1 MNRTPDPQA
10 EKAAIRARTRAAV
23 ASMTPQQK
31 ATESAL
37 ICDRLQKLDLYNNAR
52 VIMMFV
58 PLPDEPLIEP
68 LARHA
73 ISRGKMVV
81 IPRPDWHDN
90 TMVAALVQDWTTDIT
105 KNFKGFPVPLEDAPT
120 YDPDSI
126 NCILVPGLAFTITGV
141 RLGRGGGFYDR
152 YLAQIPIHKR
162 VGLCY
167 RCQLVDHIPLMP
179 HDETMGEVITG

>member
-10 EKAAIRARTRAAV
+10 EKAAIRAATRAAV
-23 ASMTPQQK
+23 AAMTPQQK
-31 ATESAL
+31 AAESTT
-37 ICDRLQKLDLYNNAR
+37 ICDRVQKLDLYKNAR

-81 IPRPDWHDN
+81 IPRPDWTDN
-90 TMVAALVQDWTTDIT
+90 TMVAALVQDWKTDIVKDHT
-105 KNFKGFPVPLEDAPT
+105 GFPAPLEDAPT

-126 NCILVPGLAFTITGV
+126 NCILVPGLAFTPTGV

-162 VGLCY
+162 IGLCY
-167 RCQLVDHIPLMP
+167 RCQLVDQIPLLP
-179 HDETMGEVITG
+179 HDEAMAQVVSP